1 MVSNGGNAN
10 FEALSYKVHSIFLL
24 ILKKFLYNF
33 HRTKNADL
41 VIFTEE
47 IRNEKLNFLF
57 HTVQ

>member
-24 ILKKFLYNF
+24 ILQKFLYNF

-41 VIFTEE
+41 VTFTEE